1 MSMESDLFDALKGLV
16 ASRVYPDQAPESVQS
31 PYIVFTQVGGPSPA
45 YVENL
50 VPNIRGA
57 RMQIS
62 VWGTERI
69 AVNALALQIEALLI
83 AATNFQARPVGAFTA
98 SMDPDTELRGTR
110 QDFYIWSAR

>member
-16 ASRVYPDQAPESVQS
+16 DSRVYPDEAPEGAQA
-31 PYIVFTQVGGPSPA
+31 PYIVYTQAGGPSPA
-45 YVENL
+45 YVEDI

-62 VWGTERI
+62 VWSENRI
-69 AVNALALQIEALLI
+69 EASSLALQIEALLI
-83 AATNFQARPVGAFTA
+83 AAPNFQARPVGALTA
-98 SMDPDTELRGTR
+98 TKDRETNLRGAR